1 MDNGDH
7 CLLSCASDKS
17 IRMWNIAATSSSCLR
32 VFSLDLVEGSVVG
45 LVALANPHLLLY
57 TCDDAG
63 HLTSYSVE
71 GPALV
76 RQSCTGFKSALTCVS
91 TSRVREGDST
101 VLGLMIAGVNGTL
114 FVDDCIHVLTGLEA
128 IEAPECGVGV
138 GVTGS
143 KAGLRSRAPLG
154 LRPDSSSG
162 RPNTASSILSK
173 PTAQANAE
181 KVKDI
186 TIDLRGQG
194 PKAPKRSPE
203 SRRLVNDLSSLA
215 LSPDKDFESG
225 SAGKLAD
232 GGFDVFKSQVIDA
245 PDSSFQP
252 FGNAAAAF
260 SGMPGVSPPKRG
272 PTASPAAA
280 KVGEKDETAALKLA
294 IGGVGGGATAGVAP
308 KTNQP
313 RRMRGAMSA
322 KSSRIFDMRREMAKN
337 R

>member
-1 MDNGDH
+1 MWH
-7 CLLSCASDKS
+7 IAPASL
-17 IRMWNIAATSSSCLR
+17 SCLR
-32 VFSLDLVEGSVVG
+32 VFALDLVEGSVVG

-63 HLTSYSVE
+63 QLTAYSVE
-71 GPALV
+71 GGALV
-76 RQSCTGFKSALTCVS
+76 RQSRKGFKSALTCV
-91 TSRVREGDST
+91 TASRVKQGDST

-114 FVDDCIHVLTGLEA
+114 FVDDSMHVLTGLEA
-128 IEAPECGVGV
+128 IEAPEEEGLGA
-138 GVTGS
+138 TGN
-143 KAGLRSRAPLG
+143 KASLRSRALPA
-154 LRPDSSSG
+154 LRPGSSSA

-194 PKAPKRSPE
+194 PKAPQRSPE
-203 SRRLVNDLSSLA
+203 SRRQVNDLSALA
-215 LSPDKDFESG
+215 LSPEKADFDGSG
-225 SAGKLAD
+225 SAGRPD
-232 GGFDVFKSQVIDA
+232 GGFDLFKSQVVVA

-260 SGMPGVSPPKRG
+260 SGMPGGSPPKRV
-272 PTASPAAA
+272 PAATPTVA
-280 KVGEKDETAALKLA
+280 RVGEDETGALKMA
-294 IGGVGGGATAGVAP
+294 IGGGGGGGATAGVAP